1 VEIVMENSPE
11 SRVIRQRMEEV
22 RGDLDVGFQGMV
34 KDAHDI
40 GDWTYYV
47 KTYPWTV
54 LALSFVG
61 GYFIM
66 SRLGLGVKQN
76 RSTADVPTVP
86 HTSPAA
92 PLPAKSDATG
102 KVLGFVGNLVMRGLT
117 AYAVQHVD
125 RLFLTRGEGSASKD
139 HP

>member
-1 VEIVMENSPE
+1 MENSPE

-54 LALSFVG
+54 LAASFVA
-61 GYFIM
+61 GYLIM
-66 SRLGLGVKQN
+66 SRLGLGVQQN
-76 RSTADVPTVP
+76 HSTADVPAAP

-92 PLPAKSDATG
+92 PSPAKFDATG

-117 AYAVQHVD
+117 AYAVQHID
-125 RLFLTRGEGSASKD
+125 RLLPARGASSASKD

>member
-1 VEIVMENSPE
+1 MENSPE

-22 RGDLDVGFQGMV
+22 RGDLDVEFQGMV

-47 KTYPWTV
+47 KMYPWTV
-54 LALSFVG
+54 LLASFVA

-66 SRLGLGVKQN
+66 SRLGLGTKQN
-76 RSTADVPTVP
+76 HSTADASPIP
-86 HTSPAA
+86 NTSPA
-92 PLPAKSDATG
+92 PPSPAKSDATG
-102 KVLGFVGNLVMRGLT
+102 KVLGFVGKLAMRGLT

-125 RLFLTRGEGSASKD
+125 RLFPARDAGSVPKD
-139 HP
+139 HS

>member
-1 VEIVMENSPE
+1 MENSPE

-54 LALSFVG
+54 LAVSFVG

-66 SRLGLGVKQN
+66 SRLGLGIKQN
-76 RSTADVPTVP
+76 RSTAD
-86 HTSPAA
+86 SPADPHISPA
-92 PLPAKSDATG
+92 PPSPAKSDATG

-125 RLFLTRGEGSASKD
+125 RFFSARGAGSASKD

>member
-1 VEIVMENSPE
+1 MDNSPE

-22 RGDLDVGFQGMV
+22 RGDLDAGFQGMV

-47 KTYPWTV
+47 KTYPWAV
-54 LALSFVG
+54 LAVSFAA
-61 GYFIM
+61 GYFVL
-66 SRLGLGVKQN
+66 SRLGIGMKQN
-76 RSTADVPTVP
+76 HSTSAVAANSNASPVPP
-86 HTSPAA
+86 SPT
-92 PLPAKSDATG
+92 KSDATG
-102 KVLGFVGNLVMRGLT
+102 KILGFVGNLVMRGLT

-125 RLFLTRGEGSASKD
+125 RLFPAKGAGSAPKD

>member
-1 VEIVMENSPE
+1 MDNSPE

-54 LALSFVG
+54 LSVSFVA

-66 SRLGLGVKQN
+66 SRLGFGMKQN
-76 RSTADVPTVP
+76 HSTANVPGAP
-86 HTSPAA
+86 NTSPA
-92 PLPAKSDATG
+92 PPSPAKSDVTG
-102 KVLGFVGNLVMRGLT
+102 KVLGFAGKLVMRGLT
-117 AYAVQHVD
+117 AYAAQHVD
-125 RLFLTRGEGSASKD
+125 RLFPARDAGSASKD

>member
-1 VEIVMENSPE
+1 MENSPE

-22 RGDLDVGFQGMV
+22 RGDLDVEFQGMV

-54 LALSFVG
+54 LAVSFVG

-66 SRLGLGVKQN
+66 SRLGLGMKQN
-76 RSTADVPTVP
+76 RSTADVP
-86 HTSPAA
+86 AA
-92 PLPAKSDATG
+92 PLISPAPPSPAKSNVTG

-125 RLFLTRGEGSASKD
+125 RLFAASGAGPAPKD